1 MRLRFIL
8 SETGKG
14 LARNKAMAVAVIIV
28 TFVSLLFVG
37 TAALAQMQ
45 VDKMKDQWYDKIEVS
60 VYMCAP
66 LDKVLSC
73 DGQEASDEQIDQV
86 RQRLASPELAP
97 YVSEVYEET
106 KEEAYESFQ
115 EMYGDDPI
123 TQLTSADMLQF
134 SFRIK
139 LVNPEEYEI
148 IREEFSGTPGVAEVK
163 DQRELIEPLF
173 ELVEKMK
180 VISIGLAGVMIVA
193 AILLITTT
201 IQLSAMS
208 REEETQIMRL
218 VGASNLFIQAPF
230 MIEGAIAALLGAGL
244 AVGGLFLGVYFLV
257 DGWLSDALSWAQLIG
272 PAEVAFVTPF
282 LVIAALL
289 LALVSSA
296 FSLGKYTKV

>member
-14 LARNKAMAVAVIIV
+14 LARNKAMGVAVVIV

-45 VDKMKDQWYDKIEVS
+45 VEKMKDQWYDRIEVS
-60 VYMCAP
+60 VYMCAAH
-66 LDKVLSC
+66 DKRASC
-73 DGQEASDEQIDQV
+73 EGVEATEEQIEQV
-86 RQRLASPELAP
+86 RTRLASDDLKP
-97 YVSEVYEET
+97 YVAEVFEEN
-106 KEEAYESFQ
+106 KEEAYEAFQ
-115 EMYGDDPI
+115 EMYADDPLV
-123 TQLTSADMLQF
+123 QLTTADMLQF
-134 SFRIK
+134 SFRVK
-139 LVNPEEYEI
+139 LVNPEEYQI
-148 IREEFSGTPGVAEVK
+148 IKEEFSGTPGVSEVR

-173 ELVEKMK
+173 QLVEKMK
-180 VISIGLAGVMIVA
+180 MISIGLAGVMIVA

-230 MIEGAIAALLGAGL
+230 MIEGALAALIGAGL
-244 AVGGLFLGVYFLV
+244 AVGGLFLGVHFLV
-257 DGWLSDALSWAQLIG
+257 DGWLASAFDWANLIG
-272 PAEVAFVTPF
+272 PSDVAFVTPF
-282 LVIAALL
+282 LIAAALL
-289 LALVSSA
+289 LALVASA